1 MADAQSTTPQEIFHP
16 QEIIRANPPATY
28 TQRLLD
34 DFLAFHA
41 QTGHAAK
48 TIESYRQ
55 TAFDFV
61 SFIGDLPLV
70 SVRAVDIREYL
81 AWLLAQGA
89 SPTSISQKLSAL
101 KSFFNHLELCG
112 AVPVSPARL
121 IRRKNPPRKLPHSLT
136 VEEVEKLIS
145 AAKNPRDRAVIET
158 FYASGLRLAE
168 LTAMRI
174 ESIDWAARSARI
186 VGKGDRERL
195 APLNKRAI
203 DALRIVVGSRTSG
216 FVFDATRRRRL
227 GTGSIIKQK
236 SRSNFYWVLR
246 FKNTDLCLGNV
257 KKITREAATALADEY
272 MEKKV
277 GHPLPPR
284 NERTISRHAIAN
296 IVGRAA
302 RRAGLGKIHPHML
315 RHSFASH
322 LMEGGADLIA
332 IRDLLGHSSLSTTS
346 IYLHTTG
353 KHLKDVLV
361 KYHPRFGGEA

>member
-1 MADAQSTTPQEIFHP
+1 VKN
-16 QEIIRANPPATY
+16 EIIRANPPGTY
-28 TQRLLD
+28 GPRLID

-101 KSFFNHLELCG
+101 KSFFNHLELLG

-186 VGKGDRERL
+186 VGKGDKQRL

-216 FVFDATRRRRL
+216 FVFDATGRRRN
-227 GTGSIIKQK
+227 GTGSIATQK
-236 SRSNFYWVLR
+236 RRHNFYWVLR
-246 FKNTDLCLGNV
+246 YDKGIEKCLGNV

-284 NERTISRHAIAN
+284 NERTISRHTTAN
-296 IVGRAA
+296 IVSRAA